1 MLRKEMPKPEED
13 HAVCG
18 GNRQDCREE
27 PEDISA
33 LKDWN
38 RKQNK
43 IWALIPI
50 RDVSQECG
58 HDERDR
64 NRDATL
70 YLDRTLR
77 QFLASVAQPDPFG
90 K

>member
-1 MLRKEMPKPEED
+1 MRKEMPKPKED

-33 LKDWN
+33 LKDRN

-58 HDERDR
+58 HYKRDS
-64 NRDATL
+64 NGDTAL
-70 YLDRTLR
+70 NLDRPLR
-77 QFLASVAQPDPFG
+77 
-90 K
+90 